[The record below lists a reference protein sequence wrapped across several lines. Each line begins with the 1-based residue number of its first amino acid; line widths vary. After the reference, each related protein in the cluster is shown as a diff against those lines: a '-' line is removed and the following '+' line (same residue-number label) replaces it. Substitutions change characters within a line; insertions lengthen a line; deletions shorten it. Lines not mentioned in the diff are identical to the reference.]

1 MTPLSASGHVKTS
14 DLDAKTA
21 SKDAFFG
28 NCWILFH
35 LTLHLHDFH
44 STKSTVARSRPGTH
58 AYNTDVQFPGATVSM
73 QASMPHPILFYD
85 GVCGLCNRFVQFV
98 LRRDRNDLFRFA
110 ALQSSIAA
118 RILSR
123 HGINPGALDT
133 VYVVVNHDLPDE
145 RIFSRSDAVLF
156 VLNQLKSPWRQTA
169 FWLGLVPRFVRDWAY
184 NAIAQHRYRIF
195 GRSEICMLPSDQDHS
210 RFLDG

>member
-1 MTPLSASGHVKTS
+1 LPYKANARFQN
-14 DLDAKTA
+14 AK
-21 SKDAFFG
+21 
-28 NCWILFH
+28 
-35 LTLHLHDFH
+35 
-44 STKSTVARSRPGTH
+44 
-58 AYNTDVQFPGATVSM
+58 VSLV
-73 QASMPHPILFYD
+73 ASMPHPILFYD

-123 HGINPGALDT
+123 HSINPGALDT

-145 RIFSRSDAVLF
+145 RILSRSDAVLF
-156 VLNQLKSPWRQTA
+156 VLNQLKSPWRQAA
-169 FWLGLVPRFVRDWAY
+169 FSLALVPRFARDWAY
-184 NAIAQHRYRIF
+184 NAIAQHRYGIF